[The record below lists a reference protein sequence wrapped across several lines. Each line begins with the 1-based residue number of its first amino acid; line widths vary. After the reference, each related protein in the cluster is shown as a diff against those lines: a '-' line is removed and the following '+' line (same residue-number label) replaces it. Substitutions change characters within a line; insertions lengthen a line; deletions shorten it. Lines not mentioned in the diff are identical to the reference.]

1 MLPHPIVC
9 KSRLTKCSL
18 IDFCTVLPSPLVT
31 DPGDGEVL
39 DGHVGLVQEHEVH
52 EDGEHGEREIVE
64 RRKSTKDIESF
75 VCGIQVEDAL
85 KAVMENAHRNEDTG
99 SESNDLHKVCSEDE
113 DPCEEGVNGIYE
125 SEQRGEISPSQEED
139 FVFSEVNE
147 DVQDIT
153 QDQGLHANEEMLEE
167 SLTGKIESME
177 PSMEAEINDS
187 RRFDG
192 KLSRQQELRQSE
204 NEVG

>member
-9 KSRLTKCSL
+9 KSSLAKYSL
-18 IDFCTVLPSPLVT
+18 IDFCTVFSSPLVT

-39 DGHVGLVQEHEVH
+39 DGHVGPVQEHEVH

-99 SESNDLHKVCSEDE
+99 SESNGLHKVCSEDE
-113 DPCEEGVNGIYE
+113 DPCEGVNGIYE

-147 DVQDIT
+147 DIT
-153 QDQGLHANEEMLEE
+153 QDQGLHSNEEMLEE
-167 SLTGKIESME
+167 SLTGKIESIE

>member
-1 MLPHPIVC
+1 M
-9 KSRLTKCSL
+9 
-18 IDFCTVLPSPLVT
+18 
-31 DPGDGEVL
+31 L

-52 EDGEHGEREIVE
+52 EDGEHGEREILE

-99 SESNDLHKVCSEDE
+99 SESNGLHKEFSEDE
-113 DPCEEGVNGIYE
+113 DHPCEGVNGIYE
-125 SEQRGEISPSQEED
+125 SERGGEISPSQEKD

-147 DVQDIT
+147 DVQDVT
-153 QDQGLHANEEMLEE
+153 QDQGLHSNEEMLEE
-167 SLTGKIESME
+167 SLTGKIESIE
-177 PSMEAEINDS
+177 PSIEAEINDS

>member
-1 MLPHPIVC
+1 M
-9 KSRLTKCSL
+9 
-18 IDFCTVLPSPLVT
+18 IDFCPVLPSPLVT

-39 DGHVGLVQEHEVH
+39 DGHVGPVQDHGVH

-64 RRKSTKDIESF
+64 RRKSTKDIERF

-99 SESNDLHKVCSEDE
+99 SESNGLHKECSEDE
-113 DPCEEGVNGIYE
+113 DPCEGMNGIYE
-125 SEQRGEISPSQEED
+125 SEPGEISPSQEED

-147 DVQDIT
+147 DVQDIK
-153 QDQGLHANEEMLEE
+153 QDQGLHSNEEMLEE
-167 SLTGKIESME
+167 GLTGKIESIE

-192 KLSRQQELRQSE
+192 KLSRQQELKQSE
-204 NEVG
+204 NEVGYI

>member
-1 MLPHPIVC
+1 MLPHPMVC
-9 KSRLTKCSL
+9 KSRLTKYSL
-18 IDFCTVLPSPLVT
+18 IDFCNVFSSPLVT

-39 DGHVGLVQEHEVH
+39 DGYVGPVQEHEVH
-52 EDGEHGEREIVE
+52 EDGEHGERQIVE

-113 DPCEEGVNGIYE
+113 DPCEGVNGIYE
-125 SEQRGEISPSQEED
+125 SEQRGEISPPQEED

>member
-1 MLPHPIVC
+1 MVC
-9 KSRLTKCSL
+9 KSRLTKYSL
-18 IDFCTVLPSPLVT
+18 IDFCNVFSSPLVT

-39 DGHVGLVQEHEVH
+39 DGHVGLVQEHGVH

-113 DPCEEGVNGIYE
+113 DPCEGVNGIYE
-125 SEQRGEISPSQEED
+125 SEQRGEISPPQEED

-153 QDQGLHANEEMLEE
+153 QDQGLHSNEEMLEE
-167 SLTGKIESME
+167 SLAGKIESIE

>member
-18 IDFCTVLPSPLVT
+18 IDFCNVFSSPLVT

-39 DGHVGLVQEHEVH
+39 DGHVGLVQDHEVH

-99 SESNDLHKVCSEDE
+99 SESNDLIKVCSEDE
-113 DPCEEGVNGIYE
+113 DPCEGVNGIYE

-153 QDQGLHANEEMLEE
+153 QDQGLHSNEEMLEE
-167 SLTGKIESME
+167 SLTGKITSTE

>member
-1 MLPHPIVC
+1 MLPHPMVC
-9 KSRLTKCSL
+9 KSRLTKYSL
-18 IDFCTVLPSPLVT
+18 IDFCNVFSSPLVT

-39 DGHVGLVQEHEVH
+39 DGHVGLVQEHHGVH

-113 DPCEEGVNGIYE
+113 DPCEGVNGIYE

-153 QDQGLHANEEMLEE
+153 QDQGLHSNEEILEE
-167 SLTGKIESME
+167 SLTEKIESME

>member
-1 MLPHPIVC
+1 M
-9 KSRLTKCSL
+9 
-18 IDFCTVLPSPLVT
+18 IDFCPVLPSPLVT

-39 DGHVGLVQEHEVH
+39 DGHVGPVQEHGVH

-64 RRKSTKDIESF
+64 RRKSTKDIERF

-85 KAVMENAHRNEDTG
+85 KAVMENAHRNEDTK
-99 SESNDLHKVCSEDE
+99 SISNGLRKECSEDE
-113 DPCEEGVNGIYE
+113 DPCEGVNGIYE
-125 SEQRGEISPSQEED
+125 SERGEISPSQEED

-147 DVQDIT
+147 DVQDLT
-153 QDQGLHANEEMLEE
+153 QDQGLHSNEEMLEE
-167 SLTGKIESME
+167 SLTGKIESIE

>member
-1 MLPHPIVC
+1 M
-9 KSRLTKCSL
+9 
-18 IDFCTVLPSPLVT
+18 IDFCPVLPSPLVT

-39 DGHVGLVQEHEVH
+39 DGHVGPVQEHGVH

-99 SESNDLHKVCSEDE
+99 SESNGLHKECSEDE
-113 DPCEEGVNGIYE
+113 DACEEGVNGIYE
-125 SEQRGEISPSQEED
+125 SEHGGEISPSQEED

-153 QDQGLHANEEMLEE
+153 QDQGLHSNEEMLEE
-167 SLTGKIESME
+167 SLAGKIETIE

>member
-1 MLPHPIVC
+1 MV
-9 KSRLTKCSL
+9 
-18 IDFCTVLPSPLVT
+18 DFCTVFSSPLVT

-39 DGHVGLVQEHEVH
+39 DGHVGLVHEHHGVH

-113 DPCEEGVNGIYE
+113 DPCEGVNGIYE

-153 QDQGLHANEEMLEE
+153 QDQGLHANEEMHEE
-167 SLTGKIESME
+167 SLTGKIESIE

>member
-9 KSRLTKCSL
+9 KSRLTKYSL
-18 IDFCTVLPSPLVT
+18 IDFCTVFSSPLVT

-39 DGHVGLVQEHEVH
+39 DGHVGLVQDHGVH

-113 DPCEEGVNGIYE
+113 DPCEGVNGIYE

-147 DVQDIT
+147 DVQDIK
-153 QDQGLHANEEMLEE
+153 QDQGLHSNEEILEE
-167 SLTGKIESME
+167 SLTEKIESTME

-187 RRFDG
+187 RRWDG

>member
-1 MLPHPIVC
+1 MLPHHPIVC

-18 IDFCTVLPSPLVT
+18 IDFCTVFSSPLVT

-39 DGHVGLVQEHEVH
+39 DGHVGVVQDHEVH

-113 DPCEEGVNGIYE
+113 DPCEGVNGIYE

-153 QDQGLHANEEMLEE
+153 QDQGLHANEEMLVEC
-167 SLTGKIESME
+167 LAGKIESME

-187 RRFDG
+187 RRFEG